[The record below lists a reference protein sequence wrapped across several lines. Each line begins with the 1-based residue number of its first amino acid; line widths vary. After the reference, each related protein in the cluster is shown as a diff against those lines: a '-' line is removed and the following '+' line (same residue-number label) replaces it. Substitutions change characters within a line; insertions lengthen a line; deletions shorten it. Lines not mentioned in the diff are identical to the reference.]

1 MSFGVL
7 LRQVFVKNI
16 VHLRLR
22 ESKLKVVLYLQELK
36 IFYYSEVTCKKVTGL
51 RQCLPAWRGGGHEY
65 AKAGRHR
72 YMLEQFGNSKELKEG
87 PNPLT
92 YPTV

>member
-51 RQCLPAWRGGGHEY
+51 RQCLPAWRGGGTNTQRL
-65 AKAGRHR
+65 ADTDICWN
-72 YMLEQFGNSKELKEG
+72 NSETQKS
-87 PNPLT
+87 
-92 YPTV
+92 